1 MVIYLKG
8 FLVLKKLL
16 LLSIISPQIVY
27 AESLKSNQVFVTED
41 PSVAQEITST
51 SSKEI
56 YTTQDIEHS
65 GSFSIFDFLSQHTS
79 INIQPQYGNK
89 ANPLIDMRGYGMEAG
104 YQNIVINVDGER
116 LNRIDMAPQIIGN
129 IPLTSIER
137 IEILRGSGS
146 VRFGDGAMAG
156 VINIITKNTVE
167 QSFQSVI
174 GTQGAQSNILNTGYQ
189 GDSFNIMLNTSS
201 EKNDGQV
208 VSDPLGD
215 KAKSKNDYNKLTL
228 NLAPTDD
235 LKVKV
240 SILNSRSNN
249 YFPNSLT
256 KTQLLADPSQN
267 GGEKYTNNDYDTDSY
282 ALKTYYKINPSLDFD
297 MSYSREDRSIQSQF
311 DYGYG
316 QGLQNSL
323 QDYDTESF
331 NISLPYH
338 GEKYA
343 FIAGAELLDG
353 ERKDSSGIVTKDNTA
368 FFVEGEVQWAENVLV
383 SGGIR
388 HEKVDYTYDG
398 SSSFKTNESLNAY
411 EAGINYS
418 LNNSLSIFT
427 NFTRS
432 FQAPDVDRFFKG
444 LYPAPDYILS
454 GREFNGF
461 IDPAKSN
468 TINLGFNYKEHNHS
482 TLFTTYYTDLED
494 EIVYNPNSSIN
505 ENIDNS
511 EKYGLEIQHTHKVGN
526 KTVLGINYN
535 FVKAKIG
542 SNAQGFTDGN
552 DMPGVPRQ
560 TLIANVNYQF
570 IGNGFITLSHAWRER
585 SYDMGD
591 FANARDK
598 EQPLYSSTDVSINYN
613 LKNVSKFE
621 DVAIFGSINNIFEH
635 TNAIAVNGNSFY
647 VSNFER
653 SFLAGIKVNF

>member
-1 MVIYLKG
+1 M
-8 FLVLKKLL
+8 LKKLL

-56 YTTQDIEHS
+56 YTTQDIEQS

-89 ANPLIDMRGYGMEAG
+89 ASPLIDMRGYGMEAG
-104 YQNIVINVDGER
+104 YQNIIINVDGER
-116 LNRIDMAPQIIGN
+116 LNRIDTVPQIIGN
-129 IPLTSIER
+129 IPLKSIER

-167 QSFQSVI
+167 QSLQSVI

-208 VSDPLGD
+208 VSDPSGD
-215 KAKSKNDYNKLTL
+215 KAKSNNDYNKLTL
-228 NLAPTDD
+228 NLALTDD
-235 LKVKV
+235 LKVKM

-249 YFPNSLT
+249 YFPNNLT

-267 GGEKYTNNDYDTDSY
+267 GTGNEYTNNDYDTDSY
-282 ALKTYYKINPSLDFD
+282 SLKTSYQFNPNLGINMSYFKED
-297 MSYSREDRSIQSQF
+297 MSLYSQAY
-311 DYGYG
+311 YG
-316 QGLQNSL
+316 NSL

-343 FIAGAELLDG
+343 FTSGIQVTDAQ
-353 ERKDSSGIVTKDNTA
+353 RKDGVGDVTKKNKA
-368 FFVEGEVQWAENVLV
+368 IFVEAETQLTDAILI
-383 SGGIR
+383 SGGLR
-388 HEKVDYTYDG
+388 HEKVDYTYNG
-398 SSSFKTNESLNAY
+398 ASSLKTEESLNAY
-411 EAGINYS
+411 EAGINYQI
-418 LNNSLSIFT
+418 NNQFSIFT
-427 NFTRS
+427 NIS
-432 FQAPDVDRFFKG
+432 HAYLAPDVDRFFIG
-444 LYPAPDYILS
+444 VGYPVVD
-454 GREFNGF
+454 RTFNAF

-468 TINLGFNYKEHNHS
+468 TINLGFNYKEQHHS

-494 EIVYNPNSSIN
+494 EIVYNPNSYIN

-535 FVKAKIG
+535 FVKANIG

-552 DMPGVPRQ
+552 AMPGVPRQ

-598 EQPLYSSTDVSINYN
+598 EQPLYSSTDVSITYN

-621 DVAIFGSINNIFEH
+621 EVAIFGSINNIFEH
-635 TNAIAVNGNSFY
+635 TNAIATNGNSFY
-647 VSNFER
+647 VSNFQR

>member
-1 MVIYLKG
+1 LSG
-8 FLVLKKLL
+8 HLFGRFFVLKKLL
-16 LLSIISPQIVY
+16 LLSIISSQIVY
-27 AESLKSNQVFVTED
+27 AESLTTNQIMVLED
-41 PSVAQEITST
+41 QYEVQEISST

-56 YTTQDIEHS
+56 YTEIDIDRS
-65 GSFSIFDFLSQHTS
+65 GSFSLFDFFSQHTS

-89 ANPLIDMRGYGMEAG
+89 ASPFIDMRGYGPEAG
-104 YQNIVINVDGER
+104 FQNIVINVNGER
-116 LNRIDMAPQIIGN
+116 LNRIDTVPQIIGN
-129 IPLTSIER
+129 IPLKSIER

-167 QSFQSVI
+167 QSLQSVI

-208 VSDPLGD
+208 VSDPSGD
-215 KAKSKNDYNKLTL
+215 KAKSNNDYNKLTL
-228 NLAPTDD
+228 NLALTDD
-235 LKVKV
+235 LKVKM

-249 YFPNSLT
+249 YFPNNLT

-267 GGEKYTNNDYDTDSY
+267 GTGNEYTNNDYDTDSY
-282 ALKTYYKINPSLDFD
+282 SLKTSYQFNPNLGINMSYFKED
-297 MSYSREDRSIQSQF
+297 MSLYSQAY
-311 DYGYG
+311 YG
-316 QGLQNSL
+316 NSL

-343 FIAGAELLDG
+343 FTSGIQVTDAQ
-353 ERKDSSGIVTKDNTA
+353 RKDGVGDVTKKNKA
-368 FFVEGEVQWAENVLV
+368 IFVEAETQLTDAILI
-383 SGGIR
+383 SGGLR
-388 HEKVDYTYDG
+388 HEKVDYTYNG
-398 SSSFKTNESLNAY
+398 ASSLKTEESLNAY
-411 EAGINYS
+411 EAGINYQI
-418 LNNSLSIFT
+418 NNQFSIFT
-427 NFTRS
+427 NIS
-432 FQAPDVDRFFKG
+432 HAYLAPDVDRFFIG
-444 LYPAPDYILS
+444 VGYPVVD
-454 GREFNGF
+454 RTFNAF

-468 TINLGFNYKEHNHS
+468 TINLGFNYKEQHHS

-494 EIVYNPNSSIN
+494 EIVYNPNSYIN

-535 FVKAKIG
+535 FVKANIG

-552 DMPGVPRQ
+552 AMPGVQRQ

-598 EQPLYSSTDVSINYN
+598 EQPLYSSTDVSITYN

-621 DVAIFGSINNIFEH
+621 EVAIFGSINNIFEH
-635 TNAIAVNGNSFY
+635 TNAIATNGNSFY
-647 VSNFER
+647 VSNFQR

>member
-56 YTTQDIEHS
+56 YTTQDIEQS

-89 ANPLIDMRGYGMEAG
+89 ASPLIDMRGYGMEAG
-104 YQNIVINVDGER
+104 YQNIIINVDGER
-116 LNRIDMAPQIIGN
+116 LNRIDTVPQIIGN
-129 IPLTSIER
+129 IPLKSIER

-174 GTQGAQSNILNTGYQ
+174 GTQGTQSNILNTGYQ

-208 VSDPLGD
+208 VSDPSGD
-215 KAKSKNDYNKLTL
+215 KAKSNNDYNKLTL
-228 NLAPTDD
+228 NLALTDD
-235 LKVKV
+235 LKVKM

-249 YFPNSLT
+249 YFPNNLT

-267 GGEKYTNNDYDTDSY
+267 GTGNEYTNNDYDTDSY
-282 ALKTYYKINPSLDFD
+282 SLKTSYQFNPNLGINMSYFKED
-297 MSYSREDRSIQSQF
+297 MSLYSQAY
-311 DYGYG
+311 YG
-316 QGLQNSL
+316 NSL

-343 FIAGAELLDG
+343 FTSGIQVTDAQ
-353 ERKDSSGIVTKDNTA
+353 RKDGVGDVTKKNKA
-368 FFVEGEVQWAENVLV
+368 IFVEAETQLTDAILI
-383 SGGIR
+383 SGGLR
-388 HEKVDYTYDG
+388 HEKVDYTYNG
-398 SSSFKTNESLNAY
+398 ASSLKTEESLNAY
-411 EAGINYS
+411 EAGINYQI
-418 LNNSLSIFT
+418 NNQFSIFT
-427 NFTRS
+427 NIS
-432 FQAPDVDRFFKG
+432 HAYLAPDVDRFFIG
-444 LYPAPDYILS
+444 VGYPVVD
-454 GREFNGF
+454 RTFNAF

-468 TINLGFNYKEHNHS
+468 TINLGFNYKEQHHS

-494 EIVYNPNSSIN
+494 EIVYNPNSYIN

-535 FVKAKIG
+535 FVKANIG

-552 DMPGVPRQ
+552 AMPGVPRQ

-598 EQPLYSSTDVSINYN
+598 EQPLYSSTDVSITYN

-621 DVAIFGSINNIFEH
+621 EVAIFGSINNIFEH
-635 TNAIAVNGNSFY
+635 TNAIATNGNSFY
-647 VSNFER
+647 VSNFQR

>member
-56 YTTQDIEHS
+56 YTTQDIEQS

-89 ANPLIDMRGYGMEAG
+89 ASPLIDMRGYGMEAG
-104 YQNIVINVDGER
+104 YQNIIINVDGER
-116 LNRIDMAPQIIGN
+116 LNRIDTVPQIIGN
-129 IPLTSIER
+129 IPLKSIER

-208 VSDPLGD
+208 VSDPSGD
-215 KAKSKNDYNKLTL
+215 KAKSNNDYNKLTL
-228 NLAPTDD
+228 NLALTND
-235 LKVKV
+235 LKVKM

-249 YFPNSLT
+249 YFPNNLT

-267 GGEKYTNNDYDTDSY
+267 GTGNEYTNNDYDTDSY
-282 ALKTYYKINPSLDFD
+282 SLKTSYQFNPNLGINMSYFKED
-297 MSYSREDRSIQSQF
+297 MSLYSQAY
-311 DYGYG
+311 YG
-316 QGLQNSL
+316 NSL

-343 FIAGAELLDG
+343 FTSGIQVTDAQ
-353 ERKDSSGIVTKDNTA
+353 RKDGVGDVTKKNKA
-368 FFVEGEVQWAENVLV
+368 IFVEAETQLTDAILI
-383 SGGIR
+383 SGGLR
-388 HEKVDYTYDG
+388 HEKVDYTYNG
-398 SSSFKTNESLNAY
+398 ASSLKTEESLNAY
-411 EAGINYS
+411 EAGINYQI
-418 LNNSLSIFT
+418 NNQFSIFT
-427 NFTRS
+427 NIS
-432 FQAPDVDRFFKG
+432 HAYLAPDVDRFFIG
-444 LYPAPDYILS
+444 VGYPVVD
-454 GREFNGF
+454 RTFNAF

-468 TINLGFNYKEHNHS
+468 TINLGFNYKEQHHS

-494 EIVYNPNSSIN
+494 EIVYNPNSYIN

-535 FVKAKIG
+535 FVKANIG

-552 DMPGVPRQ
+552 AMPGVPRQ

-621 DVAIFGSINNIFEH
+621 EVAIFGSINNIFEH
-635 TNAIAVNGNSFY
+635 TNAIATNGNSFY
-647 VSNFER
+647 VSNFQR

>member
-1 MVIYLKG
+1 MSGHLFGK
-8 FLVLKKLL
+8 FFVLKKLL
-16 LLSIISPQIVY
+16 LLSIISSQIVY
-27 AESLKSNQVFVTED
+27 AESLTTNQIMVLED
-41 PSVAQEITST
+41 QYKAQEISST

-56 YTTQDIEHS
+56 YTEIDIDRS
-65 GSFSIFDFLSQHTS
+65 GSFSLFDFFSQHTS

-89 ANPLIDMRGYGMEAG
+89 ASPFIDMRGYGMEAG
-104 YQNIVINVDGER
+104 FQNIVINVDGER
-116 LNRIDMAPQIIGN
+116 LNRIDTVPQIIGN
-129 IPLTSIER
+129 IPLKSIER

-167 QSFQSVI
+167 QNFQSVI

-208 VSDPLGD
+208 VSDPSGD
-215 KAKSKNDYNKLTL
+215 KAKSNNDYNKLTL
-228 NLAPTDD
+228 NLALTDD
-235 LKVKV
+235 LKVNM

-249 YFPNSLT
+249 YFPNNLK

-267 GGEKYTNNDYDTDSY
+267 GTGNEYTNNDYDTDSY
-282 ALKTYYKINPSLDFD
+282 SLKTSYQFNHNLGINMSYFKED
-297 MSYSREDRSIQSQF
+297 MSLYSQAY
-311 DYGYG
+311 YG
-316 QGLQNSL
+316 NSL

-343 FIAGAELLDG
+343 FTSGIQVTDAQ
-353 ERKDSSGIVTKDNTA
+353 RKDGVGDVTKKNKA
-368 FFVEGEVQWAENVLV
+368 IFVEAETQLTDAILI
-383 SGGIR
+383 SGGLR
-388 HEKVDYTYDG
+388 HEKVDYTYNG
-398 SSSFKTNESLNAY
+398 VSSLKTEESLNAY
-411 EAGINYS
+411 EAGINYQI
-418 LNNSLSIFT
+418 NNQFSIFT
-427 NFTRS
+427 NIS
-432 FQAPDVDRFFKG
+432 HAYLAPDVDRFFIG
-444 LYPAPDYILS
+444 VGYPVVD
-454 GREFNGF
+454 RTFNAF

-468 TINLGFNYKEHNHS
+468 TINVGFNYKEQHHS
-482 TLFTTYYTDLED
+482 TLFTTYYSDLED
-494 EIVYNPNSSIN
+494 EIVYNPNSFIN

-647 VSNFER
+647 VSSFER

>member
-1 MVIYLKG
+1 
-8 FLVLKKLL
+8 VLKKLL
-16 LLSIISPQIVY
+16 LLSIISSQIVY
-27 AESLKSNQVFVTED
+27 AESLTTNQIMVLED
-41 PSVAQEITST
+41 QYEVQEISST

-56 YTTQDIEHS
+56 YTEIDIDRS
-65 GSFSIFDFLSQHTS
+65 GSFSLFDFFSQHTS

-89 ANPLIDMRGYGMEAG
+89 ASPFIDMRGYGPEAG
-104 YQNIVINVDGER
+104 FQNIVINVNGER
-116 LNRIDMAPQIIGN
+116 LNRIDTVPQIIGN
-129 IPLTSIER
+129 IPLKSIER

-167 QSFQSVI
+167 QSLQSVI

-208 VSDPLGD
+208 VSDPSGD
-215 KAKSKNDYNKLTL
+215 KAKSNNDYNKLTL
-228 NLAPTDD
+228 NLALTDD
-235 LKVKV
+235 LKVKM

-249 YFPNSLT
+249 YFPNNLT

-267 GGEKYTNNDYDTDSY
+267 GTGNEYTNNDYDTDSY
-282 ALKTYYKINPSLDFD
+282 SLKTSYQFNPNLGINMSYFKED
-297 MSYSREDRSIQSQF
+297 MSLYSQAY
-311 DYGYG
+311 YG
-316 QGLQNSL
+316 NSL

-343 FIAGAELLDG
+343 FTSGIQVTDAQ
-353 ERKDSSGIVTKDNTA
+353 RKDGVGDVTKKNKA
-368 FFVEGEVQWAENVLV
+368 IFVEAETQLTDAILI
-383 SGGIR
+383 SGGLR
-388 HEKVDYTYDG
+388 HEKVDYTYNG
-398 SSSFKTNESLNAY
+398 ASSLKTEESLNAY
-411 EAGINYS
+411 EAGINYQI
-418 LNNSLSIFT
+418 NNQFSIFT
-427 NFTRS
+427 NIS
-432 FQAPDVDRFFKG
+432 HAYLAPDVDRFFIG
-444 LYPAPDYILS
+444 VGYPVVD
-454 GREFNGF
+454 RTFNAF

-468 TINLGFNYKEHNHS
+468 TINLGFNYKEQHHS

-494 EIVYNPNSSIN
+494 EIVYNPNSYIN

-535 FVKAKIG
+535 FVKANIG

-552 DMPGVPRQ
+552 AMPGVPRQ

-621 DVAIFGSINNIFEH
+621 EVAIFGSINNIFEH
-635 TNAIAVNGNSFY
+635 TNAIATNGNSFY
-647 VSNFER
+647 VSNFQR

>member
-1 MVIYLKG
+1 M
-8 FLVLKKLL
+8 LKKLL

-56 YTTQDIEHS
+56 YTTQDIEQS

-89 ANPLIDMRGYGMEAG
+89 ASPLIDMRGYGMEAG
-104 YQNIVINVDGER
+104 YQNIIINVDGER
-116 LNRIDMAPQIIGN
+116 LNRIDTVPQIIGN
-129 IPLTSIER
+129 IPLKSIER

-167 QSFQSVI
+167 QSLQSVI

-208 VSDPLGD
+208 VSDPSGD
-215 KAKSKNDYNKLTL
+215 KAKSNNDYNKLTL
-228 NLAPTDD
+228 NLALTDD
-235 LKVKV
+235 LKVKM

-249 YFPNSLT
+249 YFPNNLT

-267 GGEKYTNNDYDTDSY
+267 GTGNEYTNNDYDTDSY
-282 ALKTYYKINPSLDFD
+282 SLKTSYQFNPNLGINMSYFKED
-297 MSYSREDRSIQSQF
+297 MSLYSQAY
-311 DYGYG
+311 YG
-316 QGLQNSL
+316 NSL

-343 FIAGAELLDG
+343 FTSGIQVTDAQ
-353 ERKDSSGIVTKDNTA
+353 RKDGVGDVTKKNKA
-368 FFVEGEVQWAENVLV
+368 IFVEAETQLTDAILI
-383 SGGIR
+383 SGGLR
-388 HEKVDYTYDG
+388 HEKVDYTYNG
-398 SSSFKTNESLNAY
+398 ASSLKTEESLNAY
-411 EAGINYS
+411 EAGINYQI
-418 LNNSLSIFT
+418 NNQFSIFT
-427 NFTRS
+427 NIS
-432 FQAPDVDRFFKG
+432 HAYLAPDVDRFFIG
-444 LYPAPDYILS
+444 VGYPVVD
-454 GREFNGF
+454 RTFNAF

-468 TINLGFNYKEHNHS
+468 TINLGFNYKEQHHS

-494 EIVYNPNSSIN
+494 EIVYNPNSYIN

-535 FVKAKIG
+535 FVKANIG

-552 DMPGVPRQ
+552 AMPGVPRQ

-621 DVAIFGSINNIFEH
+621 EVAIFGSINNIFEH
-635 TNAIAVNGNSFY
+635 TNAIATNGNSFY
-647 VSNFER
+647 VSNFQR

>member
-1 MVIYLKG
+1 M
-8 FLVLKKLL
+8 LKKLL

-56 YTTQDIEHS
+56 YTTQDIEQS

-89 ANPLIDMRGYGMEAG
+89 ASPLIDMRGYGMEAG
-104 YQNIVINVDGER
+104 YQNIIINVDGER
-116 LNRIDMAPQIIGN
+116 LNRIDTVPQIIGN
-129 IPLTSIER
+129 IPLKSIER

-167 QSFQSVI
+167 QSLQSVI

-208 VSDPLGD
+208 VSDPSGD
-215 KAKSKNDYNKLTL
+215 KAKSNNDYNKLTL
-228 NLAPTDD
+228 NLALTDD
-235 LKVKV
+235 LKVKM

-249 YFPNSLT
+249 YFPNNLT

-267 GGEKYTNNDYDTDSY
+267 GTGNEYTNNDYDTDSY
-282 ALKTYYKINPSLDFD
+282 SLKTSYQFNPNLGINMSYFKED
-297 MSYSREDRSIQSQF
+297 MSLYSQAY
-311 DYGYG
+311 YG
-316 QGLQNSL
+316 NSL

-343 FIAGAELLDG
+343 FTSGIQVTDAQ
-353 ERKDSSGIVTKDNTA
+353 RKDGVGDVTKKNKA
-368 FFVEGEVQWAENVLV
+368 IFVEAETQLTDAILI
-383 SGGIR
+383 SGGLR
-388 HEKVDYTYDG
+388 HEKVDYTYNG
-398 SSSFKTNESLNAY
+398 ASSLKTEESLNAY
-411 EAGINYS
+411 EAGINYQI
-418 LNNSLSIFT
+418 NNQFSIFT
-427 NFTRS
+427 NIS
-432 FQAPDVDRFFKG
+432 HAYLAPDVDRFFIG
-444 LYPAPDYILS
+444 VGYPVVD
-454 GREFNGF
+454 RTFNAF

-468 TINLGFNYKEHNHS
+468 TINLGFNYKEQHHS

-494 EIVYNPNSSIN
+494 EIVYNPNSYIN

-535 FVKAKIG
+535 FVKANIG

-552 DMPGVPRQ
+552 AMPGVPRQ

-598 EQPLYSSTDVSINYN
+598 EQPLYSSTDVSITYN

-621 DVAIFGSINNIFEH
+621 EVAIFGSINNIFEH
-635 TNAIAVNGNSFY
+635 TNAIANK
-647 VSNFER
+647 R
-653 SFLAGIKVNF
+653 KQFLCVKLSKVVLGRY

>member
-1 MVIYLKG
+1 MVIYLEG

-56 YTTQDIEHS
+56 YTTQDIEQS

-89 ANPLIDMRGYGMEAG
+89 ASPLIDMRGYGMEAG
-104 YQNIVINVDGER
+104 YQNIIINVDGER
-116 LNRIDMAPQIIGN
+116 LNRIDTVPQIIGN
-129 IPLTSIER
+129 IPLKSIER

-167 QSFQSVI
+167 QSLQSVI

-208 VSDPLGD
+208 VSDPSGD

-228 NLAPTDD
+228 NLALTND
-235 LKVKV
+235 LKVKM

-249 YFPNSLT
+249 YFPNNLT

-267 GGEKYTNNDYDTDSY
+267 GTGNEYTNNDYDTDSY
-282 ALKTYYKINPSLDFD
+282 SLKTSYQFNPNLGINMSYFKED
-297 MSYSREDRSIQSQF
+297 MSLYSQA
-311 DYGYG
+311 YYA
-316 QGLQNSL
+316 NSL

-343 FIAGAELLDG
+343 FTTGIQVTDG
-353 ERKDSSGIVTKDNTA
+353 QRKDGVGDVTKKNKA
-368 FFVEGEVQWAENVLV
+368 IFVEAETQLTDVILI
-383 SGGIR
+383 SGGLR
-388 HEKVDYTYDG
+388 HEKVDYTYNG
-398 SSSFKTNESLNAY
+398 ASSLKTEESLNAY
-411 EAGINYS
+411 EAGINYQI
-418 LNNSLSIFT
+418 NNQFSIFT
-427 NFTRS
+427 NIS
-432 FQAPDVDRFFKG
+432 HAYLAPDVDRFFIG
-444 LYPAPDYILS
+444 VGYPVVD
-454 GREFNGF
+454 RTFNAF

-468 TINLGFNYKEHNHS
+468 TINLGFNYKEQHHS

-535 FVKAKIG
+535 FVKANIG

-552 DMPGVPRQ
+552 AMPGVPRQ

-591 FANARDK
+591 FANAGDK
-598 EQPLYSSTDVSINYN
+598 EQPQYRSTDVSITYQ
-613 LKNVSKFE
+613 LEKC
-621 DVAIFGSINNIFEH
+621 
-635 TNAIAVNGNSFY
+635 
-647 VSNFER
+647 
-653 SFLAGIKVNF
+653 

>member
-1 MVIYLKG
+1 LSG
-8 FLVLKKLL
+8 HLFGRFFVLKKLL
-16 LLSIISPQIVY
+16 LLSIISSQIVY
-27 AESLKSNQVFVTED
+27 AESLTTNQIMVLED
-41 PSVAQEITST
+41 QYEVQEISST

-56 YTTQDIEHS
+56 YTEIDIDRS
-65 GSFSIFDFLSQHTS
+65 GSFSLFDFFSQHTS

-89 ANPLIDMRGYGMEAG
+89 ASPFIDMRGYGPEAG
-104 YQNIVINVDGER
+104 FQNIVINVNGER
-116 LNRIDMAPQIIGN
+116 LNRIDTVPQIIGN
-129 IPLTSIER
+129 IPLKSIER

-167 QSFQSVI
+167 QSLQSVI

-208 VSDPLGD
+208 VSDPSGD
-215 KAKSKNDYNKLTL
+215 KAKSNNDYNKLTL
-228 NLAPTDD
+228 NLALTDD
-235 LKVKV
+235 LKVKM

-249 YFPNSLT
+249 YFPNNLT

-267 GGEKYTNNDYDTDSY
+267 GTGNEYTNNDYDTDSY
-282 ALKTYYKINPSLDFD
+282 SLKTSYQFNPNLGINMSYFKED
-297 MSYSREDRSIQSQF
+297 MSLYSQAY
-311 DYGYG
+311 YG
-316 QGLQNSL
+316 NSL

-343 FIAGAELLDG
+343 FASGIQVTDAQ
-353 ERKDSSGIVTKDNTA
+353 RKDGVGDVTKKNKA
-368 FFVEGEVQWAENVLV
+368 IFVEAETQLTDAILI
-383 SGGIR
+383 SGGLR
-388 HEKVDYTYDG
+388 HEKVDYTYNG
-398 SSSFKTNESLNAY
+398 ASSLKTEESLNAY
-411 EAGINYS
+411 EAGINYQI
-418 LNNSLSIFT
+418 NNQFSIFT
-427 NFTRS
+427 NIS
-432 FQAPDVDRFFKG
+432 HAYLAPDVDRFFIG
-444 LYPAPDYILS
+444 VGYPIVD
-454 GREFNGF
+454 RTFNAF

-468 TINLGFNYKEHNHS
+468 TINLGFNYKEQHHS

-494 EIVYNPNSSIN
+494 EIVYNPNSYIN

-535 FVKAKIG
+535 FVKANIG

-552 DMPGVPRQ
+552 AMPGVPRQ

-598 EQPLYSSTDVSINYN
+598 EQPLYSSTDVSITYN

-621 DVAIFGSINNIFEH
+621 EVAIFGSINNIFEH
-635 TNAIAVNGNSFY
+635 TNAIATNGNSFY
-647 VSNFER
+647 VSNFQR

>member
-1 MVIYLKG
+1 MSGHLFG
-8 FLVLKKLL
+8 RFFVLKKLL
-16 LLSIISPQIVY
+16 LLSIISSQIVY
-27 AESLKSNQVFVTED
+27 AESLTTNQIMVLED
-41 PSVAQEITST
+41 QYKAQEISST

-56 YTTQDIEHS
+56 YTEIDIDRS
-65 GSFSIFDFLSQHTS
+65 GSFSLFDFFSQHTS

-89 ANPLIDMRGYGMEAG
+89 ASPFIDMRGYGMEAG
-104 YQNIVINVDGER
+104 FQNIVINVDGER
-116 LNRIDMAPQIIGN
+116 LNRIDTVPQIIGN
-129 IPLTSIER
+129 IPLKSIER

-208 VSDPLGD
+208 VSDPSGD
-215 KAKSKNDYNKLTL
+215 KAKSNNDYNKLTL
-228 NLAPTDD
+228 NLALTDD
-235 LKVKV
+235 LKVNM

-249 YFPNSLT
+249 YFPNNLK

-267 GGEKYTNNDYDTDSY
+267 GTGNEYTNNDYDTDSY
-282 ALKTYYKINPSLDFD
+282 SLKTSYQFNHNLGINMSYFKED
-297 MSYSREDRSIQSQF
+297 MSLYSQAY
-311 DYGYG
+311 YG
-316 QGLQNSL
+316 NSL

-343 FIAGAELLDG
+343 FTSGIQVTDAQ
-353 ERKDSSGIVTKDNTA
+353 RKDGVGDVTKKNKA
-368 FFVEGEVQWAENVLV
+368 IFVEAETQLTDAILI
-383 SGGIR
+383 SGGLR
-388 HEKVDYTYDG
+388 HEKVDYTYNG
-398 SSSFKTNESLNAY
+398 VSSLKTEESLNAY
-411 EAGINYS
+411 EAGINYQI
-418 LNNSLSIFT
+418 NNQFSIFT
-427 NFTRS
+427 NIS
-432 FQAPDVDRFFKG
+432 HAYLAPDVDRFFIG
-444 LYPAPDYILS
+444 VGYPVVD
-454 GREFNGF
+454 RTFNAF

-468 TINLGFNYKEHNHS
+468 TINVGFNYKEQHHS
-482 TLFTTYYTDLED
+482 TLFTTYYSDLED
-494 EIVYNPNSSIN
+494 EIVYNPNSFIN

-598 EQPLYSSTDVSINYN
+598 EQPIYSSTDVSINYN

-647 VSNFER
+647 VSSFER

>member
-56 YTTQDIEHS
+56 YTTQDIEQS

-89 ANPLIDMRGYGMEAG
+89 ASPLIDMRGYGMEAG
-104 YQNIVINVDGER
+104 YQNIIINVDGER
-116 LNRIDMAPQIIGN
+116 LNRIDTVPQIIGN
-129 IPLTSIER
+129 IPLKSIER

-167 QSFQSVI
+167 QSLQSVI

-208 VSDPLGD
+208 VSDPSGD
-215 KAKSKNDYNKLTL
+215 KAKSNNDYNKLTL
-228 NLAPTDD
+228 NLALTDD
-235 LKVKV
+235 LKVKM

-249 YFPNSLT
+249 YFPNNLT

-267 GGEKYTNNDYDTDSY
+267 GTGNEYTNNDYDTDSY
-282 ALKTYYKINPSLDFD
+282 SLKTSYQFNPNLGINMSYFKED
-297 MSYSREDRSIQSQF
+297 MSLYSQAY
-311 DYGYG
+311 YG
-316 QGLQNSL
+316 NSL

-343 FIAGAELLDG
+343 FTSGIQVTDAQ
-353 ERKDSSGIVTKDNTA
+353 RKDGVGDVTKKNKA
-368 FFVEGEVQWAENVLV
+368 IFVEAETQLTDAILI
-383 SGGIR
+383 SGGLR
-388 HEKVDYTYDG
+388 HEKVDYTYNG
-398 SSSFKTNESLNAY
+398 ASSLKTEESLNAY
-411 EAGINYS
+411 EAGINYQI
-418 LNNSLSIFT
+418 NNQFSIFT
-427 NFTRS
+427 NIS
-432 FQAPDVDRFFKG
+432 HAYLAPDVDRFFIG
-444 LYPAPDYILS
+444 VGYPVVD
-454 GREFNGF
+454 RTFNAF

-468 TINLGFNYKEHNHS
+468 TINLGFNYKEQHHS

-494 EIVYNPNSSIN
+494 EIVYNPNSYIN

-535 FVKAKIG
+535 FVKANIG

-552 DMPGVPRQ
+552 AMPGVPRQ

-598 EQPLYSSTDVSINYN
+598 EQPLYSSTDVSITYN

-621 DVAIFGSINNIFEH
+621 EVAIFGSINNIFEH
-635 TNAIAVNGNSFY
+635 TNAIATNGNSFY
-647 VSNFER
+647 VSNFQR

>member
-56 YTTQDIEHS
+56 YTTQDIEQS

-89 ANPLIDMRGYGMEAG
+89 ASPLIDMRGYGMEAG
-104 YQNIVINVDGER
+104 YQNIIINVDGER
-116 LNRIDMAPQIIGN
+116 LNRIDTVPQIIGN
-129 IPLTSIER
+129 IPLKSIER

-167 QSFQSVI
+167 QSLQSVI

-208 VSDPLGD
+208 VSDPSGD
-215 KAKSKNDYNKLTL
+215 KAKSNNDYNKLTL
-228 NLAPTDD
+228 NLALTDD
-235 LKVKV
+235 LKVKM

-249 YFPNSLT
+249 YFPNNLT

-267 GGEKYTNNDYDTDSY
+267 GTGNEYTNNDYDTDSY
-282 ALKTYYKINPSLDFD
+282 SLKTSYQFNPNLGINMSYFKED
-297 MSYSREDRSIQSQF
+297 MSLYSQA
-311 DYGYG
+311 YYA
-316 QGLQNSL
+316 NSL

-343 FIAGAELLDG
+343 FTTGIQVTDG
-353 ERKDSSGIVTKDNTA
+353 QRKDGVGDVTKKNKA
-368 FFVEGEVQWAENVLV
+368 IFVEAEIQLTDVILI
-383 SGGIR
+383 SGGLR

-398 SSSFKTNESLNAY
+398 TSSLKTEEALNAY
-411 EAGINYS
+411 EAGINYQI
-418 LNNSLSIFT
+418 NNQFSIFT
-427 NFTRS
+427 NIS
-432 FQAPDVDRFFKG
+432 HAYLAPDVDRFFIG
-444 LYPAPDYILS
+444 VGYPVVD
-454 GREFNGF
+454 RTFNAF

-468 TINLGFNYKEHNHS
+468 TINLGFNYKEQHHS

-494 EIVYNPNSSIN
+494 EIVYNPNSYIN

-535 FVKAKIG
+535 FVKANIG

-552 DMPGVPRQ
+552 AMPGVPRQ

-598 EQPLYSSTDVSINYN
+598 EQPLYSSTDVSITYN

-621 DVAIFGSINNIFEH
+621 EVAIFGSINNIFEH
-635 TNAIAVNGNSFY
+635 TNAIATNGNSFY
-647 VSNFER
+647 VSNFQR

>member
-1 MVIYLKG
+1 M
-8 FLVLKKLL
+8 LKKLL
-16 LLSIISPQIVY
+16 LLSIISSQIVY
-27 AESLKSNQVFVTED
+27 AESLTTNQIMVLED
-41 PSVAQEITST
+41 QYKAQEISST

-56 YTTQDIEHS
+56 YTEIDIDRS
-65 GSFSIFDFLSQHTS
+65 GSFSLFDFFSQHTS

-89 ANPLIDMRGYGMEAG
+89 ASPFIDMRGYGMEAG
-104 YQNIVINVDGER
+104 FQNIVINVDGER
-116 LNRIDMAPQIIGN
+116 LNRIDTVPQIIGN
-129 IPLTSIER
+129 IPLKSIER

-208 VSDPLGD
+208 VSDPSGD
-215 KAKSKNDYNKLTL
+215 KAKSNNDYNKLTL
-228 NLAPTDD
+228 NLALTDD
-235 LKVKV
+235 LKVNM

-249 YFPNSLT
+249 YFPNNLK

-267 GGEKYTNNDYDTDSY
+267 GTGNEYTNNDYDTDSY
-282 ALKTYYKINPSLDFD
+282 SLKTSYQFNHNLGINMSYFKED
-297 MSYSREDRSIQSQF
+297 MSLYSQAY
-311 DYGYG
+311 YG
-316 QGLQNSL
+316 NSL

-343 FIAGAELLDG
+343 FTSGIQVTDAQ
-353 ERKDSSGIVTKDNTA
+353 RKDGVGDVTKKNKA
-368 FFVEGEVQWAENVLV
+368 IFVEAETQLTDAILI
-383 SGGIR
+383 SGGLR
-388 HEKVDYTYDG
+388 HEKVDYTYNG
-398 SSSFKTNESLNAY
+398 VSSLKTEESLNAY
-411 EAGINYS
+411 EAGINYQI
-418 LNNSLSIFT
+418 NNQFSIFT
-427 NFTRS
+427 NIS
-432 FQAPDVDRFFKG
+432 HAYLAPDVDRFFIG
-444 LYPAPDYILS
+444 VGYPVVD
-454 GREFNGF
+454 RTFNAF

-468 TINLGFNYKEHNHS
+468 TINVGFNYKEQHHS
-482 TLFTTYYTDLED
+482 TLFTTYYSDLED
-494 EIVYNPNSSIN
+494 EIVYNPNSNIN

-552 DMPGVPRQ
+552 DMPGLPRQ

-570 IGNGFITLSHAWRER
+570 IDNGFITLSHAWRER

-647 VSNFER
+647 VSSFER

>member
-1 MVIYLKG
+1 MSGHLFG
-8 FLVLKKLL
+8 RFFVLKKLL
-16 LLSIISPQIVY
+16 LLSIISSQIVY
-27 AESLKSNQVFVTED
+27 AESLTTNQIMVLED
-41 PSVAQEITST
+41 QYEAQEISST

-56 YTTQDIEHS
+56 YTEIDIDRS
-65 GSFSIFDFLSQHTS
+65 GSFSLFDFFSQHTS

-89 ANPLIDMRGYGMEAG
+89 ASPLIDMRGYGMEAG
-104 YQNIVINVDGER
+104 FQNIVINVDGER
-116 LNRIDMAPQIIGN
+116 LNRIDTVPQIIGN
-129 IPLTSIER
+129 IPLKSIER

-208 VSDPLGD
+208 VSDPSGD
-215 KAKSKNDYNKLTL
+215 KAKSNNDYNKLTL
-228 NLAPTDD
+228 NLALTDD
-235 LKVKV
+235 LKVKM

-249 YFPNSLT
+249 YFPNNLT

-267 GGEKYTNNDYDTDSY
+267 GTGNEYTNNDYDTDSY
-282 ALKTYYKINPSLDFD
+282 SLKTSYQFNPNLGINMSYFKED
-297 MSYSREDRSIQSQF
+297 MSLYSQAY
-311 DYGYG
+311 YG
-316 QGLQNSL
+316 NSL

-343 FIAGAELLDG
+343 FTSGIQVTDG
-353 ERKDSSGIVTKDNTA
+353 QRKDGVGDVTKKNKA
-368 FFVEGEVQWAENVLV
+368 IFVEAETQLTDAILI
-383 SGGIR
+383 SGGLR
-388 HEKVDYTYDG
+388 HEKVDYTYNG
-398 SSSFKTNESLNAY
+398 ASSLKTEESLNAY
-411 EAGINYS
+411 EAGINYQI
-418 LNNSLSIFT
+418 NNQFSIFT
-427 NFTRS
+427 NIS
-432 FQAPDVDRFFKG
+432 HAYLAPDVDRFFIG
-444 LYPAPDYILS
+444 VGYPVVD
-454 GREFNGF
+454 RTFNAF

-468 TINLGFNYKEHNHS
+468 TINVGFNYKEQHHS
-482 TLFTTYYTDLED
+482 TLFTTYYSDLED
-494 EIVYNPNSSIN
+494 EIVYNPNSFIN

-647 VSNFER
+647 VSSFER

>member
-56 YTTQDIEHS
+56 YTTQDIEQS

-89 ANPLIDMRGYGMEAG
+89 ASPLIDMRGYGMEAG
-104 YQNIVINVDGER
+104 YQNIIINVDGER
-116 LNRIDMAPQIIGN
+116 LNRIDTVPQIIGN
-129 IPLTSIER
+129 IPLKSIER

-174 GTQGAQSNILNTGYQ
+174 GTQGTQSNILNTGYQ

-208 VSDPLGD
+208 VSDPSGD
-215 KAKSKNDYNKLTL
+215 KAKSKNNYNKLTL
-228 NLAPTDD
+228 NLALTND
-235 LKVKV
+235 LKVKM

-249 YFPNSLT
+249 YFPNNLT

-267 GGEKYTNNDYDTDSY
+267 GTGNEYTNNDYDTDSY
-282 ALKTYYKINPSLDFD
+282 SLKTSYQFNPNLGINMSYFKED
-297 MSYSREDRSIQSQF
+297 MSLYSQAY
-311 DYGYG
+311 YG
-316 QGLQNSL
+316 NSL

-343 FIAGAELLDG
+343 FASGIQVTDAQ
-353 ERKDSSGIVTKDNTA
+353 RKDGVGDVTKKNKA
-368 FFVEGEVQWAENVLV
+368 IFVEAETQLTDAILI
-383 SGGIR
+383 SGGLR
-388 HEKVDYTYDG
+388 HEKVDYTYNG
-398 SSSFKTNESLNAY
+398 ASSLKTEESLNAY
-411 EAGINYS
+411 EAGINYQI
-418 LNNSLSIFT
+418 NNQFSIFT
-427 NFTRS
+427 NIS
-432 FQAPDVDRFFKG
+432 HAYLAPDVDRFFIG
-444 LYPAPDYILS
+444 VGYPIVD
-454 GREFNGF
+454 RTFNAF

-468 TINLGFNYKEHNHS
+468 TINLGFNYKEQHHS

-494 EIVYNPNSSIN
+494 EIVYNPNSYIN

-535 FVKAKIG
+535 FVKANIG

-552 DMPGVPRQ
+552 AMPGVPRQ

-598 EQPLYSSTDVSINYN
+598 EQPLYSSTDVSITYN

-621 DVAIFGSINNIFEH
+621 EVAIFGSINNIFEH
-635 TNAIAVNGNSFY
+635 TNAIATNGNSFY
-647 VSNFER
+647 VSNFQR

>member
-8 FLVLKKLL
+8 ILVLKKLL

-56 YTTQDIEHS
+56 YTTQDIEQS

-89 ANPLIDMRGYGMEAG
+89 ASPLIDMRGYGMEAG
-104 YQNIVINVDGER
+104 YQNIIINVDGER
-116 LNRIDMAPQIIGN
+116 LNRIDTVPQIIGN
-129 IPLTSIER
+129 IPLKSIER

-174 GTQGAQSNILNTGYQ
+174 GTQGTQSNILNTGYQ

-208 VSDPLGD
+208 VSDPSGD
-215 KAKSKNDYNKLTL
+215 KAKSKNNYNKLTL
-228 NLAPTDD
+228 NLALPND
-235 LKVKV
+235 LKVKM

-249 YFPNSLT
+249 YFPNNLT

-267 GGEKYTNNDYDTDSY
+267 GTGNEYTNNDYDTDSY
-282 ALKTYYKINPSLDFD
+282 SLKTSYQFNPNLGINMSYFKED
-297 MSYSREDRSIQSQF
+297 MSLYSQA
-311 DYGYG
+311 YYA
-316 QGLQNSL
+316 NSL

-343 FIAGAELLDG
+343 FMTGIQVTDG
-353 ERKDSSGIVTKDNTA
+353 QRKDGVGDVTKKNKA
-368 FFVEGEVQWAENVLV
+368 IFVEAEIQLTDVILI
-383 SGGIR
+383 SGGLR

-398 SSSFKTNESLNAY
+398 TSSLKTEEALNAY
-411 EAGINYS
+411 EAGINYQI
-418 LNNSLSIFT
+418 NNQFSIFT
-427 NFTRS
+427 NIS
-432 FQAPDVDRFFKG
+432 HAYLAPDVDRFFIG
-444 LYPAPDYILS
+444 VGYPIVD
-454 GREFNGF
+454 RTFNAF

-468 TINLGFNYKEHNHS
+468 TINLGFNYKEQHHS

-494 EIVYNPNSSIN
+494 EIVYNPNSYIN

-535 FVKAKIG
+535 FVKANIG

-552 DMPGVPRQ
+552 AMPGVPRQ

-598 EQPLYSSTDVSINYN
+598 EQPLYSSTDVSITYN

-621 DVAIFGSINNIFEH
+621 EVAIFGSINNIFGH
-635 TNAIAVNGNSFY
+635 TNAIATNGNSFY
-647 VSNFER
+647 VSNFQR

>member
-1 MVIYLKG
+1 M
-8 FLVLKKLL
+8 
-16 LLSIISPQIVY
+16 
-27 AESLKSNQVFVTED
+27 
-41 PSVAQEITST
+41 
-51 SSKEI
+51 
-56 YTTQDIEHS
+56 
-65 GSFSIFDFLSQHTS
+65 
-79 INIQPQYGNK
+79 
-89 ANPLIDMRGYGMEAG
+89 
-104 YQNIVINVDGER
+104 
-116 LNRIDMAPQIIGN
+116 
-129 IPLTSIER
+129 
-137 IEILRGSGS
+137 
-146 VRFGDGAMAG
+146 RFGDGAMAG

-174 GTQGAQSNILNTGYQ
+174 GTQGTQSNILNTGYQ

-208 VSDPLGD
+208 VSDPSGD
-215 KAKSKNDYNKLTL
+215 KAKSNNDYNKLTL
-228 NLAPTDD
+228 NLALTDD
-235 LKVKV
+235 LKVKM

-249 YFPNSLT
+249 YFPNNLT

-267 GGEKYTNNDYDTDSY
+267 GTGNEYTNNDYDTDSY
-282 ALKTYYKINPSLDFD
+282 SLKTSYQFNPNLGINMSYFKED
-297 MSYSREDRSIQSQF
+297 MSLYSQAY
-311 DYGYG
+311 YG
-316 QGLQNSL
+316 NSL

-343 FIAGAELLDG
+343 FTSGIQVTDAQ
-353 ERKDSSGIVTKDNTA
+353 RKDGVGDVTKKNKA
-368 FFVEGEVQWAENVLV
+368 IFVEAETQLTDAILI
-383 SGGIR
+383 SGGLR
-388 HEKVDYTYDG
+388 HEKVDYTYNG
-398 SSSFKTNESLNAY
+398 ASSLKTEESLNAY
-411 EAGINYS
+411 EAGINYQI
-418 LNNSLSIFT
+418 NNQFSIFT
-427 NFTRS
+427 NIS
-432 FQAPDVDRFFKG
+432 HAYLAPDVDRFFIG
-444 LYPAPDYILS
+444 VGYPVVD
-454 GREFNGF
+454 RTFNAF

-468 TINLGFNYKEHNHS
+468 TINLGFNYKEQHHS

-494 EIVYNPNSSIN
+494 EIVYNPNSYIN

-535 FVKAKIG
+535 FVKANIG

-552 DMPGVPRQ
+552 AMPGVPRQ

-621 DVAIFGSINNIFEH
+621 EVAIFGSINNIFEH
-635 TNAIAVNGNSFY
+635 TNAIATNGNSFY
-647 VSNFER
+647 VSNFQR

>member
-56 YTTQDIEHS
+56 YTTQDIEQS

-89 ANPLIDMRGYGMEAG
+89 ASPLIDMRGYGMEAG
-104 YQNIVINVDGER
+104 YQNIIINVDGER
-116 LNRIDMAPQIIGN
+116 LNRIDTVPQIIGN
-129 IPLTSIER
+129 IPLKSIER

-167 QSFQSVI
+167 QSLQSVI
-174 GTQGAQSNILNTGYQ
+174 GTQGTQSNILNTGYQ

-208 VSDPLGD
+208 VSDPSGD
-215 KAKSKNDYNKLTL
+215 KAKSNNDYNKLTL
-228 NLAPTDD
+228 NLALTDD
-235 LKVKV
+235 LKVKM

-249 YFPNSLT
+249 YFPNNLT

-267 GGEKYTNNDYDTDSY
+267 GTGNEYTNNDYDTDSY
-282 ALKTYYKINPSLDFD
+282 SLKTSYQFNPNLGINMSYFKED
-297 MSYSREDRSIQSQF
+297 MSLYSQA
-311 DYGYG
+311 YYA
-316 QGLQNSL
+316 NSL

-343 FIAGAELLDG
+343 FTTGIQVTDG
-353 ERKDSSGIVTKDNTA
+353 QRKDGVGDVTKKNKA
-368 FFVEGEVQWAENVLV
+368 IFVEAEIQLTDVILI
-383 SGGIR
+383 SGGLR

-398 SSSFKTNESLNAY
+398 TSSLKTEEALNAY
-411 EAGINYS
+411 EAGINYQI
-418 LNNSLSIFT
+418 NNQFSIFT
-427 NFTRS
+427 NIS
-432 FQAPDVDRFFKG
+432 HAYLAPDVDRFFIG
-444 LYPAPDYILS
+444 VGYPVVD
-454 GREFNGF
+454 RTFNAF

-468 TINLGFNYKEHNHS
+468 TINLGFNYKEQHHS

-494 EIVYNPNSSIN
+494 EIVYNPNSYIN

-535 FVKAKIG
+535 FVKANIG

-552 DMPGVPRQ
+552 AMPGVPRQ

-598 EQPLYSSTDVSINYN
+598 EQPLYSSTDVSITYN

-621 DVAIFGSINNIFEH
+621 EVAIFGSINNIFEH
-635 TNAIAVNGNSFY
+635 TNAIATNGNSFY
-647 VSNFER
+647 VSNFQR

>member
-1 MVIYLKG
+1 
-8 FLVLKKLL
+8 
-16 LLSIISPQIVY
+16 
-27 AESLKSNQVFVTED
+27 
-41 PSVAQEITST
+41 
-51 SSKEI
+51 
-56 YTTQDIEHS
+56 
-65 GSFSIFDFLSQHTS
+65 
-79 INIQPQYGNK
+79 
-89 ANPLIDMRGYGMEAG
+89 MRGYGMEAG
-104 YQNIVINVDGER
+104 YQNIIINVDGER
-116 LNRIDMAPQIIGN
+116 LNRIDTVPQIIGN
-129 IPLTSIER
+129 IPLKSIER

-167 QSFQSVI
+167 QSLQSVI

-208 VSDPLGD
+208 VSDPSGD
-215 KAKSKNDYNKLTL
+215 KAKSNNDYNKLTL
-228 NLAPTDD
+228 NLALTDD
-235 LKVKV
+235 LKVKM

-249 YFPNSLT
+249 YFPNNLT

-267 GGEKYTNNDYDTDSY
+267 GTGNEYTNNDYDTDSY
-282 ALKTYYKINPSLDFD
+282 SLKTSYQFNPNLGINMSYFKED
-297 MSYSREDRSIQSQF
+297 MSLYSQAY
-311 DYGYG
+311 YG
-316 QGLQNSL
+316 NSL

-343 FIAGAELLDG
+343 FTSGIQVTDAQ
-353 ERKDSSGIVTKDNTA
+353 RKDGVGDVTKKNKA
-368 FFVEGEVQWAENVLV
+368 IFVEAETQLTDAILI
-383 SGGIR
+383 SGGLR
-388 HEKVDYTYDG
+388 HEKVDYTYNG
-398 SSSFKTNESLNAY
+398 ASSLKTEESLNAY
-411 EAGINYS
+411 EAGINYQI
-418 LNNSLSIFT
+418 NNQFSIFT
-427 NFTRS
+427 NIS
-432 FQAPDVDRFFKG
+432 HAYLAPDVDRFFIG
-444 LYPAPDYILS
+444 VGYPVVD
-454 GREFNGF
+454 RTFNAF

-468 TINLGFNYKEHNHS
+468 TINLGFNYKEQHHS

-494 EIVYNPNSSIN
+494 EIVYNPNSYIN

-535 FVKAKIG
+535 FVKANIG

-552 DMPGVPRQ
+552 AMPGVPRQ

-621 DVAIFGSINNIFEH
+621 EVAIFGSINNIFEH
-635 TNAIAVNGNSFY
+635 TNAIATKRGNSFY
-647 VSNFER
+647 VSNFQR

>member
-1 MVIYLKG
+1 M
-8 FLVLKKLL
+8 LKKLL

-56 YTTQDIEHS
+56 YTTQDIEQS

-89 ANPLIDMRGYGMEAG
+89 ASPLIDMRGYGMEAG
-104 YQNIVINVDGER
+104 YQNIIINVDGER
-116 LNRIDMAPQIIGN
+116 LNRIDTVPQIIGN
-129 IPLTSIER
+129 IPLKSIER

-174 GTQGAQSNILNTGYQ
+174 GTQGTQSNILNTGYQ

-208 VSDPLGD
+208 VSDPSGD
-215 KAKSKNDYNKLTL
+215 KAKSKNNYNKLTL
-228 NLAPTDD
+228 NLALTND
-235 LKVKV
+235 LKVKM

-249 YFPNSLT
+249 YFPNNLT

-267 GGEKYTNNDYDTDSY
+267 GTGNEYTNNDYDTDSY
-282 ALKTYYKINPSLDFD
+282 SLKTSYQFNPNLGINMSYFKED
-297 MSYSREDRSIQSQF
+297 MSLYSQA
-311 DYGYG
+311 YYA
-316 QGLQNSL
+316 NSL

-343 FIAGAELLDG
+343 FTTGIQVTDG
-353 ERKDSSGIVTKDNTA
+353 QRKDGVGDVTKKNKA
-368 FFVEGEVQWAENVLV
+368 IFVEAEIQLTDVILI
-383 SGGIR
+383 SGGLR

-398 SSSFKTNESLNAY
+398 TSSLKTEEALNAY
-411 EAGINYS
+411 EAGINYQI
-418 LNNSLSIFT
+418 NNQFSIFT
-427 NFTRS
+427 NIS
-432 FQAPDVDRFFKG
+432 HAYLAPDVDRFFIG
-444 LYPAPDYILS
+444 VGYPIVD
-454 GREFNGF
+454 RTFNAF

-468 TINLGFNYKEHNHS
+468 TINLGFNYKEQHHS

-494 EIVYNPNSSIN
+494 EIVYNPNSYIN

-535 FVKAKIG
+535 FVKANIG
-542 SNAQGFTDGN
+542 SNAQSFTDGN
-552 DMPGVPRQ
+552 AMPGVPRQ

-598 EQPLYSSTDVSINYN
+598 EQPLYSSTDVSITYN

-621 DVAIFGSINNIFEH
+621 EVAIFGSINNIFEH
-635 TNAIAVNGNSFY
+635 TNAIATNGNSFY
-647 VSNFER
+647 VSNFQR

>member
-1 MVIYLKG
+1 MSGHLFG
-8 FLVLKKLL
+8 RFFVLKKLL
-16 LLSIISPQIVY
+16 LLSIISSQIVY
-27 AESLKSNQVFVTED
+27 AESLTTNQIMVLED
-41 PSVAQEITST
+41 QYEVQEISST

-56 YTTQDIEHS
+56 YTEIDIDRS
-65 GSFSIFDFLSQHTS
+65 GSFSLFDFFSQHTS

-89 ANPLIDMRGYGMEAG
+89 ASPFIDMRGYGPEAG
-104 YQNIVINVDGER
+104 FQNIVINVNGER
-116 LNRIDMAPQIIGN
+116 LNRIDTVPQIIGN
-129 IPLTSIER
+129 IPLKSIER

-174 GTQGAQSNILNTGYQ
+174 GTQGTQSNILNTGYQ

-208 VSDPLGD
+208 VSDPSGD
-215 KAKSKNDYNKLTL
+215 KAKSNNDYNKLTL
-228 NLAPTDD
+228 NLALTDD
-235 LKVKV
+235 LKVKM

-249 YFPNSLT
+249 YFPNNLT

-267 GGEKYTNNDYDTDSY
+267 GTGNEYTNNDYDTDSY
-282 ALKTYYKINPSLDFD
+282 SLKTSYQFNPNLGINMSYFKED
-297 MSYSREDRSIQSQF
+297 MSLYSQAY
-311 DYGYG
+311 YG
-316 QGLQNSL
+316 NSL

-343 FIAGAELLDG
+343 FTSGIQVTDAQ
-353 ERKDSSGIVTKDNTA
+353 RKDGVGDVTKKNKA
-368 FFVEGEVQWAENVLV
+368 IFVEAETQLTDAILI
-383 SGGIR
+383 SGGLR
-388 HEKVDYTYDG
+388 HEKVDYTYNG
-398 SSSFKTNESLNAY
+398 ASSLKTEESLNAY
-411 EAGINYS
+411 EAGINYQI
-418 LNNSLSIFT
+418 NNQFSIFT
-427 NFTRS
+427 NIS
-432 FQAPDVDRFFKG
+432 HAYLAPDVDRFFIG
-444 LYPAPDYILS
+444 VGYPVVD
-454 GREFNGF
+454 RTFNAF

-468 TINLGFNYKEHNHS
+468 TINLGFNYKEQHHS

-494 EIVYNPNSSIN
+494 EIVYNPNSYIN

-535 FVKAKIG
+535 FVKANIG

-552 DMPGVPRQ
+552 AMPGVPRQ

-621 DVAIFGSINNIFEH
+621 EVAIFGSINNIFEH
-635 TNAIAVNGNSFY
+635 TNAIATNGNSFY
-647 VSNFER
+647 VSNFQR

>member
-1 MVIYLKG
+1 M
-8 FLVLKKLL
+8 LKKLL

-56 YTTQDIEHS
+56 YTTQDIEQS

-89 ANPLIDMRGYGMEAG
+89 ASPLIDMRGYGMEAG
-104 YQNIVINVDGER
+104 YQNIIINVDGER
-116 LNRIDMAPQIIGN
+116 LNRIDTVPQIIGN
-129 IPLTSIER
+129 IPLKSIER

-167 QSFQSVI
+167 QSLQSVI

-208 VSDPLGD
+208 VSDPSGD
-215 KAKSKNDYNKLTL
+215 KAKSNNDYNKLTL
-228 NLAPTDD
+228 NLALTDD
-235 LKVKV
+235 LKVKM

-249 YFPNSLT
+249 YFPNNLT

-267 GGEKYTNNDYDTDSY
+267 GTGNEYTNNDYDTDSY
-282 ALKTYYKINPSLDFD
+282 SLKTSYQFNPNLGINMSYFKED
-297 MSYSREDRSIQSQF
+297 MSLYSQAY
-311 DYGYG
+311 YG
-316 QGLQNSL
+316 NSL

-343 FIAGAELLDG
+343 FTSGIQVTDAQ
-353 ERKDSSGIVTKDNTA
+353 RKDGVGDVTKKNKA
-368 FFVEGEVQWAENVLV
+368 IFVEAETQLTDAILI
-383 SGGIR
+383 SGGLR
-388 HEKVDYTYDG
+388 HEKVDYTYNG
-398 SSSFKTNESLNAY
+398 ASSLKTEESLNAY
-411 EAGINYS
+411 EAGINYQI
-418 LNNSLSIFT
+418 NNQFSIFT
-427 NFTRS
+427 NIS
-432 FQAPDVDRFFKG
+432 HAYLAPDVDRFFIG
-444 LYPAPDYILS
+444 VGYPVVD
-454 GREFNGF
+454 RTFNAF

-468 TINLGFNYKEHNHS
+468 TINVGFNYKEQHHS
-482 TLFTTYYTDLED
+482 TLFTTYYSDLED
-494 EIVYNPNSSIN
+494 EIVYNPNSSLN

-535 FVKAKIG
+535 FVKA
-542 SNAQGFTDGN
+542 
-552 DMPGVPRQ
+552 R
-560 TLIANVNYQF
+560 
-570 IGNGFITLSHAWRER
+570 HR
-585 SYDMGD
+585 
-591 FANARDK
+591 
-598 EQPLYSSTDVSINYN
+598 
-613 LKNVSKFE
+613 
-621 DVAIFGSINNIFEH
+621 
-635 TNAIAVNGNSFY
+635 
-647 VSNFER
+647 
-653 SFLAGIKVNF
+653 

>member
-1 MVIYLKG
+1 
-8 FLVLKKLL
+8 
-16 LLSIISPQIVY
+16 
-27 AESLKSNQVFVTED
+27 
-41 PSVAQEITST
+41 
-51 SSKEI
+51 
-56 YTTQDIEHS
+56 
-65 GSFSIFDFLSQHTS
+65 
-79 INIQPQYGNK
+79 
-89 ANPLIDMRGYGMEAG
+89 MRGYGMEAG

-116 LNRIDMAPQIIGN
+116 LNRIDTVPQIIGN
-129 IPLTSIER
+129 IPLKSIER

-167 QSFQSVI
+167 QSLQSVI

-208 VSDPLGD
+208 VSDPSGD
-215 KAKSKNDYNKLTL
+215 KAKSNNDYNKLTL
-228 NLAPTDD
+228 NLALTDD
-235 LKVKV
+235 LKVKM

-249 YFPNSLT
+249 YFPNNLT

-267 GGEKYTNNDYDTDSY
+267 GTGNEYTNNDYDTDSY
-282 ALKTYYKINPSLDFD
+282 SLKTSYQFNPNLGINMSYFKED
-297 MSYSREDRSIQSQF
+297 MSLYSQAY
-311 DYGYG
+311 YG
-316 QGLQNSL
+316 NSL

-343 FIAGAELLDG
+343 FTSGIQVTDAQ
-353 ERKDSSGIVTKDNTA
+353 RKDGVGDVTKKNKA
-368 FFVEGEVQWAENVLV
+368 IFVEAETQLTDAILI
-383 SGGIR
+383 SGGLR
-388 HEKVDYTYDG
+388 HEKVDYTYNG
-398 SSSFKTNESLNAY
+398 ASSLKTEESLNAY
-411 EAGINYS
+411 EAGINYQI
-418 LNNSLSIFT
+418 NNQFSIFT
-427 NFTRS
+427 NIS
-432 FQAPDVDRFFKG
+432 HAYLAPDVDRFFIG
-444 LYPAPDYILS
+444 VGYPVVD
-454 GREFNGF
+454 RTFNAF

-468 TINLGFNYKEHNHS
+468 TINLGFNYKEQHHS

-494 EIVYNPNSSIN
+494 EIVYNPNSYIN

-535 FVKAKIG
+535 FVKANIG

-552 DMPGVPRQ
+552 AMPGVPRQ

-598 EQPLYSSTDVSINYN
+598 EQPLYSSTDVSITYN

-621 DVAIFGSINNIFEH
+621 EVAIFGSINNIFEH
-635 TNAIAVNGNSFY
+635 TNAIATNGNSFY
-647 VSNFER
+647 VSNFQR

>member
-1 MVIYLKG
+1 M
-8 FLVLKKLL
+8 LKKLL
-16 LLSIISPQIVY
+16 LLSIISSQIVY

-56 YTTQDIEHS
+56 YTTQDIEQS

-89 ANPLIDMRGYGMEAG
+89 ASPLIDMRGYGMEAG
-104 YQNIVINVDGER
+104 YQNIIINVDGER
-116 LNRIDMAPQIIGN
+116 LNRIDTVPQIIGN
-129 IPLTSIER
+129 IPLKSIER

-208 VSDPLGD
+208 VSDPSGD
-215 KAKSKNDYNKLTL
+215 KAKSKNNYNKLTL
-228 NLAPTDD
+228 NLALTND
-235 LKVKV
+235 LKVKM

-249 YFPNSLT
+249 YFPNNLT

-267 GGEKYTNNDYDTDSY
+267 GTGNEYTNNDYDTDSY
-282 ALKTYYKINPSLDFD
+282 SLKTSYQFNPNLGINMSYFKED
-297 MSYSREDRSIQSQF
+297 MSLYSQA
-311 DYGYG
+311 YYA
-316 QGLQNSL
+316 NSL

-343 FIAGAELLDG
+343 FTTGIQVTDG
-353 ERKDSSGIVTKDNTA
+353 QRKDGVGDVTKKNKA
-368 FFVEGEVQWAENVLV
+368 IFVEAETQLTDAILI
-383 SGGIR
+383 SGGLR
-388 HEKVDYTYDG
+388 HEKVDYTYNG
-398 SSSFKTNESLNAY
+398 VSSLKTEESLNAY
-411 EAGINYS
+411 EAGINYQI
-418 LNNSLSIFT
+418 NNQFSIFT
-427 NFTRS
+427 NIS
-432 FQAPDVDRFFKG
+432 HAYLAPDVDRFFIG
-444 LYPAPDYILS
+444 VGYPIVD
-454 GREFNGF
+454 RTFNAF

-468 TINLGFNYKEHNHS
+468 TINLGFNYKEQHHS

-494 EIVYNPNSSIN
+494 EIVYNPNSYIN

-535 FVKAKIG
+535 FVKANIG
-542 SNAQGFTDGN
+542 SNAQSFTDGN
-552 DMPGVPRQ
+552 AMPGVPRQ

-647 VSNFER
+647 VSSFER

>member
-16 LLSIISPQIVY
+16 LLSIISSQIVY
-27 AESLKSNQVFVTED
+27 AESLTTNQIMVLED
-41 PSVAQEITST
+41 QYKAQEISST

-56 YTTQDIEHS
+56 YTEIDIDRS
-65 GSFSIFDFLSQHTS
+65 GSFSLFDFFSQHTS

-89 ANPLIDMRGYGMEAG
+89 ASPFIDMRGYGMEAG
-104 YQNIVINVDGER
+104 FQNIVINVDGER
-116 LNRIDMAPQIIGN
+116 LNRIDTVPQIIGN
-129 IPLTSIER
+129 IPLKSIER

-174 GTQGAQSNILNTGYQ
+174 GTQGTQSNILNTGYQ

-208 VSDPLGD
+208 VSDPSGD
-215 KAKSKNDYNKLTL
+215 KAKSKNNYNKLTL
-228 NLAPTDD
+228 NLALPND
-235 LKVKV
+235 LKVKM

-249 YFPNSLT
+249 YFPNNLT

-267 GGEKYTNNDYDTDSY
+267 GTGNEYTNNDYDTDSY
-282 ALKTYYKINPSLDFD
+282 SLKTSYQFNPNLGINMSYFKED
-297 MSYSREDRSIQSQF
+297 MSLYSQA
-311 DYGYG
+311 YYA
-316 QGLQNSL
+316 NSL

-343 FIAGAELLDG
+343 FMTGIQVTDG
-353 ERKDSSGIVTKDNTA
+353 QRKDGVGDVTKKNKA
-368 FFVEGEVQWAENVLV
+368 IFVEAEIQLTDVILI
-383 SGGIR
+383 SGGLR

-398 SSSFKTNESLNAY
+398 TSSLKTEEALNAY
-411 EAGINYS
+411 EAGINYQI
-418 LNNSLSIFT
+418 NNQFSIFT
-427 NFTRS
+427 NIS
-432 FQAPDVDRFFKG
+432 HAYLAPDVDRFFIG
-444 LYPAPDYILS
+444 VGYPIVD
-454 GREFNGF
+454 RTFNAF

-468 TINLGFNYKEHNHS
+468 TINLGFNYKEQHHS

-494 EIVYNPNSSIN
+494 EIVYNPNSYIN

-535 FVKAKIG
+535 FVKANIG

-552 DMPGVPRQ
+552 AMPGVPRQ

-598 EQPLYSSTDVSINYN
+598 EQPLYSSTDVSITYN

-621 DVAIFGSINNIFEH
+621 EVAIFGSINNIFGH
-635 TNAIAVNGNSFY
+635 TNAIATNGNSFY
-647 VSNFER
+647 VSNFQR

>member
-1 MVIYLKG
+1 M
-8 FLVLKKLL
+8 LKKLL

-56 YTTQDIEHS
+56 YTTQDIEQS

-89 ANPLIDMRGYGMEAG
+89 ASPLIDMRGYGMEAG
-104 YQNIVINVDGER
+104 YQNIIINVDGER
-116 LNRIDMAPQIIGN
+116 LNRIDTVPQIIGN
-129 IPLTSIER
+129 IPLKSIER

-167 QSFQSVI
+167 QSLQSVI

-208 VSDPLGD
+208 VSDPSGD
-215 KAKSKNDYNKLTL
+215 KAKSNNDYNKLTL
-228 NLAPTDD
+228 NLALTDD
-235 LKVKV
+235 LKVKM

-249 YFPNSLT
+249 YFPNNLT

-267 GGEKYTNNDYDTDSY
+267 GTGNEYTNNDYDTDSY
-282 ALKTYYKINPSLDFD
+282 SLKTSYQFNPNLGINMSYFKED
-297 MSYSREDRSIQSQF
+297 MSLYSQAY
-311 DYGYG
+311 YG
-316 QGLQNSL
+316 NSL

-343 FIAGAELLDG
+343 FTSGIQVTDAQ
-353 ERKDSSGIVTKDNTA
+353 RKDGVGDVTKKNKA
-368 FFVEGEVQWAENVLV
+368 IFVEAETQLTDAILI
-383 SGGIR
+383 SGGLR
-388 HEKVDYTYDG
+388 HEKVDYTYNG
-398 SSSFKTNESLNAY
+398 ASSLKTEESLNAY
-411 EAGINYS
+411 EAGINYQI
-418 LNNSLSIFT
+418 NNQFSIFT
-427 NFTRS
+427 NIS
-432 FQAPDVDRFFKG
+432 HAYLAPDVDRFFIG
-444 LYPAPDYILS
+444 VGYPVVD
-454 GREFNGF
+454 RTFNAF

-468 TINLGFNYKEHNHS
+468 TINLGFNYKEQHHS

-494 EIVYNPNSSIN
+494 EIVYNPNSYIN

-535 FVKAKIG
+535 FVKANIG

-552 DMPGVPRQ
+552 AMPGVPRQ

-621 DVAIFGSINNIFEH
+621 EVAIFGSINNIFEH
-635 TNAIAVNGNSFY
+635 TNAIATK
-647 VSNFER
+647 R
-653 SFLAGIKVNF
+653 KQFLCVKLSKVVLGRY